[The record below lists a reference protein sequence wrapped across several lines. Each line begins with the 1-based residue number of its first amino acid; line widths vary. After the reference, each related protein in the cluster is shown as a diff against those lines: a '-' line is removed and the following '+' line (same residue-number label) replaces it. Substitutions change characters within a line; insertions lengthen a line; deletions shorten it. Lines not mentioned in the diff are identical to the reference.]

1 MSGISSKKVA
11 IIGGGPAGIKAAS
24 ILAGMGINV
33 VLFERQAKP
42 GGHLAQWHKLF
53 PLNKDASLVLDP
65 LLSELSSDMIEVKN
79 GVAVTEIRKNDSCW
93 EVITNSENPIKAD
106 AVLIATGFDTF
117 DAKLK
122 EEYGYGIYPAVLTS
136 EELERAFYKT
146 QDYPFDKSK
155 KDLKI
160 GMIHCVGSRDT
171 KCGNN
176 FCSKV
181 CCITAV
187 KQAIELKKEFPDAKI
202 YCFYMDMRM
211 FGLGYEELYHEAQ
224 TEYGIQFIRG
234 RLSEASPDKNDTV
247 QIKAEDTL
255 LGRPL
260 KMTLD
265 MLVLMVGM
273 APSHKITVEDNSVK
287 FEKPSF
293 GESFIEPLDRFLYPN
308 SSKAEGIFFAGACKC
323 PDSIPDVFKDANSA
337 ALEISNYLKKI

>member
-1 MSGISSKKVA
+1 MSEISSKSVA
-11 IIGGGPAGIKAAS
+11 IIGGGPAGLKAAS
-24 ILAGMGINV
+24 SLAGMGVKV
-33 VLFERQAKP
+33 VLFEKQAKS
-42 GGHLAQWHKLF
+42 GGHLKQWHKLF
-53 PLNKDASLVLDP
+53 PSVMDTELVLNP
-65 LLSELSSDMIEVKN
+65 LLSELSSDLIDVKN
-79 GVAVTEIRKNDSCW
+79 GITVTGIRKNNQQW
-93 EVITNSENPIKAD
+93 ELSTNSGDSFSAD
-106 AVLIATGFDTF
+106 AVLIATGFETF

-122 EEYGYGIYPAVLTS
+122 EEYGYGIYPAVVTS
-136 EELERAFYKT
+136 EELEKIFSKS
-146 QDYPFDKSK
+146 QDLPFDESK
-155 KDLKI
+155 KDIKI

-176 FCSKV
+176 YCSKV

-187 KQAIELKKEFPDAKI
+187 KQAIELKKQFPESKI

-234 RLSEASPDKNDTV
+234 RLSEASPDKNDMV
-247 QIKAEDTL
+247 QVKAEDTL

-273 APSHKITVEDNSVK
+273 APAHKIIIDDNSVK

-293 GESFIEPLDRFLYPN
+293 GESYLEPLDRFLYPN
-308 SSKAEGIFFAGACKC
+308 NSKIEGIFFAGACKG
-323 PDSIPDVFKDANSA
+323 PDSIPDIFRDANSA
-337 ALEISNYLKKI
+337 ALEISNYLKRI